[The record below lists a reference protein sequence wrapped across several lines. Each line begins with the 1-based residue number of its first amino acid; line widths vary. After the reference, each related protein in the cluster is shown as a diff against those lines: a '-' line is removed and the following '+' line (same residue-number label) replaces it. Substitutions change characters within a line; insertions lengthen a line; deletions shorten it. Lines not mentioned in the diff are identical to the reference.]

1 MSPAT
6 TQRATVQTSSGRY
19 IDLLDPKPADI
30 LIEDI
35 AHALSNIARF
45 NGHTHQFYSV
55 AQHCVLCSGI
65 NPDKL
70 ALEKLLHDATEA
82 YVGDMVTP
90 IKNLFP
96 GYRTMEDKIAGVIAQ
111 AFGLNQGFHHD
122 PEVKRSDL
130 IMLIVEKH
138 ALLQAN
144 PEDQIEWARIYQDF
158 ERLGFD
164 RQLPLDQ
171 IGCEPLIPWQP
182 VQAKQAFLDRFGQLY
197 SASWCKK

>member
-122 PEVKRSDL
+122 PEVKRSDRSCCSLKNMPCSRQTLKIRSSGPGFTRILNALVL
-130 IMLIVEKH
+130 I
-138 ALLQAN
+138 AN
-144 PEDQIEWARIYQDF
+144 Y
-158 ERLGFD
+158 RLT
-164 RQLPLDQ
+164 RS
-171 IGCEPLIPWQP
+171 
-182 VQAKQAFLDRFGQLY
+182 VVNH
-197 SASWCKK
+197 